1 MQHDTLREGVLEGRI
16 DTRDEETA
24 KMRVSHWKQS
34 GFLCLAGQSAIQHK
48 RFPCC
53 SHVCGF
59 ADEYHHANAC
69 WIRNAIE

>member
-24 KMRVSHWKQS
+24 NMRVSHRKQS

-48 RFPCC
+48 RFPVAAM
-53 SHVCGF
+53 S
-59 ADEYHHANAC
+59 ADSPMNITMRTLAGYAM
-69 WIRNAIE
+69 R